1 MKLIEFL
8 EKDLKVQQQR
18 MSIQE
23 KSDEK
28 RDTKQNSDGRQ
39 IGKNSVYFTNQSTEK
54 KCYFCD
60 ETDDHIAI
68 AGPRRTEIIQYFSC
82 KKFVEMTPKER
93 FQELRR
99 KRYCFQFLFPG
110 ASQSTGKHSDGKCRR
125 DFICKNVS
133 HDKYP
138 TKKHVLVCHKH
149 KSKTTT
155 K

>member
-54 KCYFCD
+54 KCYFCE

-99 KRYCFQFLFPG
+99 KRYCFQCLFPG
-110 ASQSTGKHSDGKCRR
+110 ASQSTGKHSDGKCQR